1 MEKILRSS
9 GLEFH
14 ALAGE
19 KREAEKGEPAT
30 RRKKAMPEAKK
41 EQAASPAE
49 EKPVEAEES
58 LTQCEHCGE
67 MFRPGKPG
75 QTYCSKEACQK
86 ARKRAYMQE
95 WHARHKQGDGAPD
108 SHGTVP
114 FAGEQP
120 GSTLVEEAPS
130 AA

>member
-19 KREAEKGEPAT
+19 KREVGKGETAT
-30 RRKKAMPEAKK
+30 RRKKATPEAKK

-49 EKPVEAEES
+49 EKPVEAEAG
-58 LTQCEHCGE
+58 LARCENCKE
-67 MFRPGKPG
+67 MFKPTKPD
-75 QTYCSKEACQK
+75 QTYCAKEACQK
-86 ARKRAYMQE
+86 ARKRAYMQK
-95 WHARHKQGDGAPD
+95 WHAQHKQGDGAPD

-114 FAGEQP
+114 FAGELRN
-120 GSTLVEEAPS
+120 SISVV
-130 AA
+130 AADVTA